1 MLVKLHLSTGT
12 TMFMCSFVC
21 FDNEGRLLMFLAVL
35 LAIVFLCDAID
46 SSALLL
52 FLSK

>member
-1 MLVKLHLSTGT
+1 MLVKLRLSTG

-21 FDNEGRLLMFLAVL
+21 FDNEGRLLMFLVVL